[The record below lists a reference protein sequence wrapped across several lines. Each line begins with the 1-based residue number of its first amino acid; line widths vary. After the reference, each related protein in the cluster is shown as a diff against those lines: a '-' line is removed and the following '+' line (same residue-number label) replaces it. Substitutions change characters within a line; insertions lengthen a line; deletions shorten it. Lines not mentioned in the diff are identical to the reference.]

1 MPYPA
6 KYYVLQASERGKKR
20 FRVAVILWLA
30 VTLFMLCWM
39 GMIIYAPVAVESGH
53 HFVAAVIYRAYSN
66 VCHQIPERSFKIFG
80 NALAVCA
87 RCTGIYAGL
96 TAGFLIYPLFRSLK
110 SSESFPRVFLL
121 LAPVPTGIDF
131 LLTFFGI
138 WENTH
143 LSRLVTG
150 AILGIVCAFF
160 IVPGLVDLAQI
171 EWKKVFKKEE
181 KATSVETEQ
190 KSVSESEVKSDYTRP
205 SLRI

>member
-1 MPYPA
+1 MPQPA
-6 KYYVLQASERGKKR
+6 QYYVPQLSERGKKR
-20 FRVAVILWLA
+20 FRVAVLLWLA

-39 GMIIYAPVAVESGH
+39 GMIIYAPLAVESGH
-53 HFVAAVIYRAYSN
+53 HFVAVAIYKAFSS

-80 NALAVCA
+80 SALAVCA

-96 TAGFLIYPLFRSLK
+96 TAGFLIYPLFRSLR
-110 SSESFPRVFLL
+110 SSESFSRIFLL

-131 LLTFFGI
+131 LLGAMGI
-138 WENTH
+138 WQNTH
-143 LSRLVTG
+143 LSRSVTG

-171 EWKKVFKKEE
+171 EWKNIFKKE
-181 KATSVETEQ
+181 KTVPAVEDEQ
-190 KSVSESEVKSDYTRP
+190 ENISEENVKSDYSRP